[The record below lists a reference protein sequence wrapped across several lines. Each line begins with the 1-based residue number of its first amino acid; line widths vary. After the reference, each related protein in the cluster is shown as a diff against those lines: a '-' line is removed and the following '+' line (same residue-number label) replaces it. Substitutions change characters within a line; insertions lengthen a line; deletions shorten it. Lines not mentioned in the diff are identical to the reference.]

1 MKQYFTG
8 FFTAVCLTASVFLF
22 MGAQNKNLG
31 DVTVKSLRVE
41 DDEGNPM
48 VIIDSFEKGGGITV
62 WNKNISIVADISV
75 SDNSGGIIKTYNAD
89 FKKTIFL
96 GTGDEGV
103 GGGHFSAY
111 NRHGTLT
118 SYLGSSTKGIG
129 LLKTYNA
136 DGKDMCYLGPGK
148 SGNGSGGL
156 IISNVNGKE
165 SSYFGEYLETY
176 NDAGVKTGYF
186 GTSKDRDG
194 IAVLMDRY
202 GDAGW
207 SASGKK

>member
-8 FFTAVCLTASVFLF
+8 FFTAVCLTASAFLF

-75 SDNSGGIIKTYNAD
+75 SDNSGGII
-89 FKKTIFL
+89 
-96 GTGDEGV
+96 
-103 GGGHFSAY
+103 
-111 NRHGTLT
+111 
-118 SYLGSSTKGIG
+118 
-129 LLKTYNA
+129 KTYNA